1 MRTDGAGKGSAFV
14 PEEFAF
20 EKAGWHG
27 RAVHLDQVPVSARAE
42 LVNRS
47 RDHLLAGAGL
57 SGDQD
62 RCIRARQGRYL
73 GGTVARLPVL
83 SLGRRCCRNS
93 ACAQLPCV
101 ETSESIASAPLCCP
115 FPAKCAHHGCLIS
128 RVQSR
133 LKLHSGARKSAGGT
147 RATGHVREPIAKTSL
162 DTVDKI
168 ST

>member
-83 SLGRRCCRNS
+83 SLDRRCCRNS

-128 RVQSR
+128 RVQSIFA
-133 LKLHSGARKSAGGT
+133 SGQKRFI
-147 RATGHVREPIAKTSL
+147 RRF
-162 DTVDKI
+162 I
-168 ST
+168 SGDDFGSSDALVEGEYPLPR